1 VERWYVERFLRLR
14 DTVFQNESSYFHRYS
29 KLNEEEAVQT
39 ARQIWEEINLLNLR
53 ENIGPT
59 RERAHL
65 ILEKSADHQVKNV
78 MLRRI

>member
-1 VERWYVERFLRLR
+1 
-14 DTVFQNESSYFHRYS
+14 VFQNESSYFHRYAA
-29 KLNEEEAVQT
+29 LNEEEAVRT

>member
-1 VERWYVERFLRLR
+1 
-14 DTVFQNESSYFHRYS
+14 
-29 KLNEEEAVQT
+29 VQT